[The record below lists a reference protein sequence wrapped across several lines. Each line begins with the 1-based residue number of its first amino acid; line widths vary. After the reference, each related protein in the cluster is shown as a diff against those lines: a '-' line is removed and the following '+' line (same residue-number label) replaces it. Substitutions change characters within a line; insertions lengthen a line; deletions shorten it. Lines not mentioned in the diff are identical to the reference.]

1 MPKCRKITSTP
12 ALPPSNL
19 QIFEHFCQKAS
30 KTVVSVKLSLFEST
44 WELYES
50 DLRRLYDRELSDQE
64 INSERNTYLRTQF
77 VRKNITFFTTLSQHC
92 QALFRE
98 ITESDRQKI
107 LGETANLELWD
118 PDGRT
123 AGRVEFKP
131 PKLFPSNCETLDECL
146 EALAIPASFG
156 ARLLWQLAARTA
168 PEAFGYSLNS
178 LNLLFLEPFW
188 TVISSIGTVSVF
200 PLESLD
206 IAYECTFD
214 DRSLQLILHAARNVS
229 NITPTASTAGQSKN
243 KIQRHIGMKDD
254 GTFQWDGEFVKFR
267 GKQRELFKLVFE
279 QYLEGKP
286 LPVSSAGKL
295 LPKRDV
301 QSRGTLSSM
310 AYHIRQKLKKV
321 PLYFTYSNPDN
332 WFTIEYTGKSPNPLF

>member
-1 MPKCRKITSTP
+1 MS
-12 ALPPSNL
+12 
-19 QIFEHFCQKAS
+19 
-30 KTVVSVKLSLFEST
+30 
-44 WELYES
+44 
-50 DLRRLYDRELSDQE
+50 
-64 INSERNTYLRTQF
+64 
-77 VRKNITFFTTLSQHC
+77 FFTTLSLHC
-92 QALFRE
+92 QTLFRE

-107 LGETANLELWD
+107 LGETANLEFWD
-118 PDGRT
+118 PHGRT
-123 AGRVEFKP
+123 AGRVGFKP

-188 TVISSIGTVSVF
+188 TVIRSMETSPIF
-200 PLESLD
+200 SLDSFD
-206 IAYECTFD
+206 IAYECTLD
-214 DRSLQLILHAARNVS
+214 NRSLQLILQAARNVC
-229 NITPTASTAGQSKN
+229 NITPTATTASQSKN
-243 KIQRHIGMKDD
+243 NIQRHFGMKDD
-254 GTFQWDGEFVKFR
+254 GTFQWDGEPVKFR

-279 QYLEGKP
+279 QYLKGKP

-301 QSRGTLSSM
+301 QSRGTLSSK
-310 AYHIRQKLKKV
+310 AYRIRQKLKKV
-321 PLYFTYSNPDN
+321 PLYFTYSEPDN